1 MGRHAKYPDY
11 AEIWLNANRARDV
24 HLALLFALARAA
36 FKGWHFLRQPARRQ
50 SESLPPAD
58 VAAGD
63 AGRQTPHAFREADV
77 FRETKAASP
86 ARVTPKPASLEREPA

>member
-1 MGRHAKYPDY
+1 MGRHARYPDY

-36 FKGWHFLRQPARRQ
+36 FKGWHFLRQPTRRR
-50 SESLPPAD
+50 SERLPRAD

-63 AGRQTPHAFREADV
+63 AGRQTTQAFREADV
-77 FRETKAASP
+77 FCETKAVSP
-86 ARVTPKPASLEREPA
+86 AHATPKPASLEREPA